1 MWAMSG
7 QMPYQVGV
15 DLGTAYSAAAVCRP
29 GRGARPE
36 IVPLESDAAF
46 MPSVVFLNPDGTL
59 LVGADALDR
68 MPPDPGRLARQ
79 FTRRIGDG
87 TPLWLGGT
95 AMTADEVAARFV
107 ADLLDVVAARVGG
120 PPSGVAL
127 THPAGWGPHRLM
139 SLRAALAAHGVGNVL
154 FLPEPQAA
162 ALAYADGKHGR
173 PAGGKHGRPAGD
185 EQLAPGSAI
194 AVYDLGA
201 GSFDAAVVRMTGP
214 GSFVLL
220 GRPEEIE
227 LGYLDFDEAVFEHV
241 RSALGPA
248 AAQLDAL
255 DPADPAV
262 LAAVAR
268 LRRGC
273 VAAKEALSA
282 DTNVSIPVDLPGIST
297 QVRLTRSEFEEMIRP
312 AVAETVDVLMRALG
326 SAGLATGDLAAV
338 LMVGGSARIPLV
350 TQEVSARLGRPV
362 STPADPKGILAIGA
376 ALAASDR
383 EGEPAPDGLWPA
395 LPTARMAVVASP
407 AGQSSAGPPP
417 PPPSVPLPPVNG
429 TSSPKRRRAV
439 TVAAAALAAVVI
451 AGGVALA
458 SRIGPGGAGAETTTP
473 VTTTQQAPAGET
485 GELVQPT
492 VEPTTRPPGGPARQQ
507 QPNPPP
513 ATKNPSSA
521 KTTTPT
527 SPPPQT
533 TTSGATTTGNP
544 PPSVAPTSASA
555 GDAGDAGDAGEASD
569 AGEAE
574 PPGPTTSAGA

>member
-7 QMPYQVGV
+7 QMSYQVGV

-29 GRGARPE
+29 GRATRPE
-36 IVPLESDAAF
+36 IVPLASDATF

-68 MPPDPGRLARQ
+68 MPPDPGRLVRQ
-79 FTRRIGDG
+79 FKRRIGDG
-87 TPLWLGGT
+87 TPLWIGGT
-95 AMTADEVAARFV
+95 AITADEVAARFV
-107 ADLLDVVAARVGG
+107 AALLDVVATRVGR

-127 THPAGWGPHRLM
+127 THPGGWGPHRLM
-139 SLRAALAAHGVGNVL
+139 SLRAALAAHGVDNVL

-173 PAGGKHGRPAGD
+173 PAGG

-201 GSFDAAVVRMTGP
+201 GSFDASVVRMTGP
-214 GSFVLL
+214 DRFVLL

-273 VAAKEALSA
+273 TAAKEALSA
-282 DTNVSIPVDLPGIST
+282 DTDVSIPVDLPGIDT

-383 EGEPAPDGLWPA
+383 EEPAPDRLW
-395 LPTARMAVVASP
+395 PTARVAVIPSL

-417 PPPSVPLPPVNG
+417 PPPVVPLRPVNETG
-429 TSSPKRRRAV
+429 SPKRRRAI
-439 TVAAAALAAVVI
+439 TVAAAVLAAVVV

-473 VTTTQQAPAGET
+473 VTATQDASGSES

-492 VEPTTRPPGGPARQQ
+492 SEPPTRPAGGPARQQ
-507 QPNPPP
+507 QTSPS
-513 ATKNPSSA
+513 ARQNPSSA
-521 KTTTPT
+521 KTTTPN
-527 SPPPQT
+527 SPPTQ
-533 TTSGATTTGNP
+533 ATTPGTSTTENSP
-544 PPSVAPTSASA
+544 NSIAPTSATS
-555 GDAGDAGDAGEASD
+555 GEIGEAAETSEAVGTGE

-574 PPGPTTSAGA
+574 LPGPTTSAGA